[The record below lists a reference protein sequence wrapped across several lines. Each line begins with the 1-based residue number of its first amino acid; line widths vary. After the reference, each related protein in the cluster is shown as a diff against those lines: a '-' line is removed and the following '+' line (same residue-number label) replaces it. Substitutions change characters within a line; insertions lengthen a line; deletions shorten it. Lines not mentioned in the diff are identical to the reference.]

1 MAMQNQDEEDFRF
14 LAQNSADMV
23 CRVGLDLVMH
33 YASPSCE
40 WLLGWESEEMVGKG
54 PAAFVITEDLPV
66 VAGAHERLSLDCV
79 DPMPTEVH
87 MRRKDGTY
95 AWMDTT

>member
-14 LAQNSADMV
+14 LAENSADMV

-40 WLLGWESEEMVGKG
+40 RLLGWKPEVSLREGLEQTVRWLAEHPE
-54 PAAFVITEDLPV
+54 PATARYVI
-66 VAGAHERLSLDCV
+66 
-79 DPMPTEVH
+79 
-87 MRRKDGTY
+87 
-95 AWMDTT
+95 